1 MRDAGANVLVLGRR
15 IGLCAKSIVGA
26 GNPSFV
32 VAVELRELRIS
43 FLSDTARLALLESS
57 LSQRHAMTNEHP
69 MQIVRYRYY
78 PQSDLSAD
86 LDRLTNMRAEMDR
99 VFESTGS
106 FSASPAPLSRWNPAV
121 NVYQDKDRFTVV
133 VELPGLKK
141 EEIEISLHD
150 DTLTIAGERKREV
163 SSEQEFLT
171 ERLYGKFQRSLT
183 LPTAVDAERGKATYQ
198 DGLLQVVLPKV
209 EEAKPKQIEVA
220 LK

>member
-1 MRDAGANVLVLGRR
+1 M
-15 IGLCAKSIVGA
+15 
-26 GNPSFV
+26 
-32 VAVELRELRIS
+32 
-43 FLSDTARLALLESS
+43 
-57 LSQRHAMTNEHP
+57 H
-69 MQIVRYRYY
+69 IVRYRHY
-78 PQSDLSAD
+78 PQSDLSAA

-99 VFESTGS
+99 VFESTVGS
-106 FSASPAPLSRWNPAV
+106 FSRSPAPLSRWNPAV

-150 DTLTIAGERKREV
+150 DTLTIAGERKREE
-163 SSEQEFLT
+163 SSAQEFLT

-183 LPTAVDAERGKATYQ
+183 LPTAVDAEKVKANYKN
-198 DGLLQVVLPKV
+198 GLLQVVLPKA

>member
-1 MRDAGANVLVLGRR
+1 
-15 IGLCAKSIVGA
+15 
-26 GNPSFV
+26 
-32 VAVELRELRIS
+32 
-43 FLSDTARLALLESS
+43 
-57 LSQRHAMTNEHP
+57 
-69 MQIVRYRYY
+69 MQIVRYRHY
-78 PQSDLSAD
+78 PQSDLSAA

-99 VFESTGS
+99 VFESTVGS
-106 FSASPAPLSRWNPAV
+106 FSGSPAPLSRWNPAV

-150 DTLTIAGERKREV
+150 DTLTIAGERKREE

-183 LPTAVDAERGKATYQ
+183 LPTAVDAEKVKASYK
-198 DGLLQVVLPKV
+198 DGLLQVDLPKA

>member
-1 MRDAGANVLVLGRR
+1 
-15 IGLCAKSIVGA
+15 
-26 GNPSFV
+26 
-32 VAVELRELRIS
+32 
-43 FLSDTARLALLESS
+43 
-57 LSQRHAMTNEHP
+57 
-69 MQIVRYRYY
+69 MQIVRYRHY
-78 PQSDLSAD
+78 PQSDLSAA
-86 LDRLTNMRAEMDR
+86 LERLTNMRAEMDR
-99 VFESTGS
+99 VFESTSS
-106 FSASPAPLSRWNPAV
+106 FSGSTDPLSRWNPAV

-150 DTLTIAGERKREV
+150 DTLTIAGERKREE

-183 LPTAVDAERGKATYQ
+183 LPTAVDAEKVKASYK
-198 DGLLQVVLPKV
+198 DGLLRVELPKA

>member
-1 MRDAGANVLVLGRR
+1 
-15 IGLCAKSIVGA
+15 
-26 GNPSFV
+26 
-32 VAVELRELRIS
+32 
-43 FLSDTARLALLESS
+43 
-57 LSQRHAMTNEHP
+57 
-69 MQIVRYRYY
+69 MQIFRYRPYL
-78 PQSDLSAD
+78 QSDLSAA
-86 LDRLTNMRAEMDR
+86 LEGLTNMRAEMDR
-99 VFESTGS
+99 AFESTRS
-106 FSASPAPLSRWNPAV
+106 FSGSPAPLSRWNPAV

-150 DTLTIAGERKREV
+150 DTLTIAGERKREE

-183 LPTAVDAERGKATYQ
+183 LPTAVDAEEVKASYK
-198 DGLLQVVLPKV
+198 DGLLQVVLPKA

>member
-1 MRDAGANVLVLGRR
+1 
-15 IGLCAKSIVGA
+15 
-26 GNPSFV
+26 
-32 VAVELRELRIS
+32 
-43 FLSDTARLALLESS
+43 
-57 LSQRHAMTNEHP
+57 
-69 MQIVRYRYY
+69 MQIIRYRQY
-78 PQSDLSAD
+78 PQSDLSAA

-99 VFESTGS
+99 VFESTVGS
-106 FSASPAPLSRWNPAV
+106 FSGSPAALSRWNPAV

-141 EEIEISLHD
+141 EEIEISLHEN
-150 DTLTIAGERKREV
+150 TLTIAGERKRAE

-183 LPTAVDAERGKATYQ
+183 LPTAVDAEKVKASYK
-198 DGLLQVVLPKV
+198 DGLLQVVLPKA

>member
-1 MRDAGANVLVLGRR
+1 
-15 IGLCAKSIVGA
+15 
-26 GNPSFV
+26 
-32 VAVELRELRIS
+32 
-43 FLSDTARLALLESS
+43 
-57 LSQRHAMTNEHP
+57 
-69 MQIVRYRYY
+69 MQIVRYRHY
-78 PQSDLSAD
+78 PQSDLSAA

-150 DTLTIAGERKREV
+150 DTLTIAGERKREDE
-163 SSEQEFLT
+163 SIAQEFLT

-183 LPTAVDAERGKATYQ
+183 LPTAVDAEKVKASYEN
-198 DGLLQVVLPKV
+198 GLLQVVLPKA

>member
-1 MRDAGANVLVLGRR
+1 
-15 IGLCAKSIVGA
+15 
-26 GNPSFV
+26 
-32 VAVELRELRIS
+32 
-43 FLSDTARLALLESS
+43 
-57 LSQRHAMTNEHP
+57 
-69 MQIVRYRYY
+69 
-78 PQSDLSAD
+78 
-86 LDRLTNMRAEMDR
+86 MRAEMDR

-150 DTLTIAGERKREV
+150 DTLTISGERKREE

-171 ERLYGKFQRSLT
+171 ERSYGKFQRSLT
-183 LPTAVDAERGKATYQ
+183 LPSAVDAEAVKANYKN
-198 DGLLQVVLPKV
+198 GLLQVVLPKA
-209 EEAKPKQIEVA
+209 EQTKPKQIEVD